1 MKKTQP
7 RIIVITGGTSGIGR
21 ALVEHFRA
29 SGDTVCNLARSCD
42 PLTVGNFVCDVS
54 DEARVRE
61 VMHVIGARYGRIDIL
76 INNAG
81 YGVSGAYEL
90 LPSEQTRRNMDVN
103 FFGTLY
109 CSQAALPFMKKGAK
123 IINISSACAL
133 FPLPFRGMYCSS
145 KAAVSMLSYSMRM
158 ELADSGVTVVNVC
171 PGDIKTEF
179 TANRIKEVETNFRYG
194 ERVKRAAHKIDSR
207 QDKRMDV
214 SVVTKRID
222 RICKRKNPKPLW
234 IIGAKYKV
242 FYFLQRIVPTRVFNA
257 CIARFFGGY

>member
-1 MKKTQP
+1 MAKQKQQ
-7 RIIVITGGTSGIGR
+7 RVVVITGGTSGIGR
-21 ALVEHFRA
+21 ALVESFRK
-29 SGDTVCNLARSCD
+29 SGDVVCNLARSCD
-42 PLTVGNFVCDVS
+42 PLGVGNFVCDVS

-61 VMHVIGARYGRIDIL
+61 VMAIIGARYGRIDIL

-90 LPSEQTRRNMDVN
+90 LSAEQTKRNMDVN

-109 CSQAALPFMKKGAK
+109 CSQAALPFMKRGAK

-145 KAAVSMLSYSMRM
+145 KAAVSMLSQSMRM
-158 ELADSGVTVVNVC
+158 ELKDSGVCVVDVC
-171 PGDIKTEF
+171 PGDVRTEF
-179 TANRIKEVETNFRYG
+179 TANRVKEYETNFRYG

-214 SVVTKRID
+214 SVVQAR
-222 RICKRKNPKPLW
+222 
-234 IIGAKYKV
+234 AKDLPQKKSSPDLDHRRQVQGVLLLSAYV
-242 FYFLQRIVPTRVFNA
+242 TSTLV
-257 CIARFFGGY
+257 